1 MLDFQLPCFFK
12 KIFKYI
18 YLILLIGIPVFENI
32 DLQSN
37 LDYQVYPIPG
47 NINTQMQEFGP
58 SITSDGKTLYF
69 YSKRNSQYT
78 DIYKS
83 KLVNGKWTSPIEVK
97 ELNSYYDDQSPYI
110 YGDERFIIFSSNRD
124 GSIEFKLSNGQ
135 VGISRDLYYSEKV
148 NGEWSPPASLSDL
161 INTDEMEENPYLYG
175 DYLYFTRYPFGNTA
189 QAKIYR
195 SKIVNNNFQ
204 EPEELP
210 SPINLR
216 NTSSISPFVSH
227 DGSYLYFSSNR
238 PGGNG
243 GYDIYRSKIL
253 DNGGFGSAENL
264 GIEINTEANEAYLI
278 INPIDNSFIFCRKK
292 QDENYDMYVAK
303 KVKKEE
309 DSIITIVPNFAL
321 NPLKPPKSLNI
332 NENKKDQSEKIFN
345 FNLSKK
351 NPNEEDKIIFK
362 KKFEKDIENLSNAIK
377 EKKKIVINSIYFDS
391 NSPVLLKDSYPI
403 LNALTEILQ
412 NNKSIKIKIIGHT
425 DLTGDLEENKKLSW
439 DRADSVK
446 NYLMNSG
453 IDPSRILTEGKGS
466 TQPIMNSKYPDANRV
481 NRRTEFEIV
490 E

>member
-1 MLDFQLPCFFK
+1 M
-12 KIFKYI
+12 IKYI
-18 YLILLIGIPVFENI
+18 IIYILFFQANYS
-32 DLQSN
+32 QSN
-37 LDYQVYPIPG
+37 LDYQIYPIPG

-83 KLVNGKWTSPIEVK
+83 KLVNGKWTNPVEVK
-97 ELNSYYDDQSPYI
+97 ELNSFYDDQSPYI

-124 GSIEFKLSNGQ
+124 GSIEFRLSNGQ

-204 EPEELP
+204 YPEELP
-210 SPINLR
+210 SPINLK
-216 NTSSISPFVSH
+216 NTSSISPFVSQ

-243 GYDIYRSKIL
+243 GYDIYRSKISE
-253 DNGGFGSAENL
+253 NGIFGNAENL
-264 GIEINTEANEAYLI
+264 GSEINTEANEAYLI
-278 INPIDNSFIFCRKK
+278 INPVDNSLIFCRKK
-292 QDENYDMYVAK
+292 QDENYDIYIAK
-303 KVKKEE
+303 KNKKEE
-309 DSIITIVPNFAL
+309 DSVLTLLPSSPIT
-321 NPLKPPKSLNI
+321 PLKPSKSI
-332 NENKKDQSEKIFN
+332 ISNESKKDQNEKVLN
-345 FNLSKK
+345 FNISNKI
-351 NPNEEDKIIFK
+351 PNEEDKIIYK
-362 KKFEKDIENLSNAIK
+362 KKYEKDIENLSNAVK
-377 EKKKIVINSIYFDS
+377 NKKKIVINSIYFDT
-391 NSPVLLKDSYPI
+391 NSPVLLKDSFPI

-412 NNKSIKIKIIGHT
+412 NNKNIKIKIIGHT

-446 NYLMNSG
+446 KYLIEAG
-453 IDPSRILTEGKGS
+453 IDSNRIITEGKGS
-466 TQPIMNSKYPDANRV
+466 TQPLINSKFPDASKV
-481 NRRTEFEIV
+481 NRRTEFEVID
-490 E
+490 